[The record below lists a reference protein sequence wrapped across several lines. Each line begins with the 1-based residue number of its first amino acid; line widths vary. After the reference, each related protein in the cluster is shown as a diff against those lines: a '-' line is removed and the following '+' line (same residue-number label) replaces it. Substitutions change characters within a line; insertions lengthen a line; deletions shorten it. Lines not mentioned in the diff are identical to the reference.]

1 MEDIQAAV
9 ESSVAFN
16 YTLSRGQHV
25 KWHQN
30 LSFVYVAAHQN
41 SIIKQVED
49 RLLALGL
56 RDMNFISKTFE
67 YLNFDEPQQCHTNQA
82 IICFEFQRDP
92 YFSYDTLPSNL
103 DLLDQ
108 WIFNED
114 TSKFTG
120 PIVTLSPNTST
131 YRINQYSAP
140 MPRTAIGCVYNLLC
154 DDVSVLFQWRSS

>member
-1 MEDIQAAV
+1 MKCLSPSILKLMNVYQLI

-16 YTLSRGQHV
+16 YTLSRGQDV

-67 YLNFDEPQQCHTNQA
+67 YLMNHNNVIRIKQLFVLNFNVILIFLTTH
-82 IICFEFQRDP
+82 
-92 YFSYDTLPSNL
+92 YD
-103 DLLDQ
+103 
-108 WIFNED
+108 
-114 TSKFTG
+114 
-120 PIVTLSPNTST
+120 
-131 YRINQYSAP
+131 RI
-140 MPRTAIGCVYNLLC
+140 
-154 DDVSVLFQWRSS
+154 